1 MSSADQPVPARG
13 RRATL
18 AARRRER
25 TQEILTAT
33 RTLFDQ
39 RGLRDAQIEDIARA
53 VGINKAIIYR
63 HFSGKEELFAL
74 VLEGYLGE
82 LSERMATAADANASA
97 TRQLEDLT
105 GCFFDFGSSH
115 PAFADCALSLMRRTG
130 PELLEEVSEEAMT
143 RLGRSIATCL
153 GQVTR
158 VLRAG
163 NDEGVFAVDDPDVLA
178 NTLYAQGLGLLQLAR
193 VGLLV
198 KEQEGAEAPGVA
210 TIPPEQLRQS
220 MVASAVALA
229 RGADQGPGDS

>member
-1 MSSADQPVPARG
+1 VPPSEPPAPTPG

-18 AARRRER
+18 AERRRER
-25 TQEILTAT
+25 TQEILSTT
-33 RTLFDQ
+33 RAMFDE
-39 RGLRDAQIEDIARA
+39 RGLRDAQIEDIANA

-63 HFSGKEELFAL
+63 HFHGKEELFAL
-74 VLEGYLGE
+74 VLEGYLDD
-82 LSERMATAADANASA
+82 LSEQMAVARDPETSPV
-97 TRQLEDLT
+97 RQLEDIT
-105 GCFFDFGSSH
+105 GCFFDFGSRH

-130 PELLEEVSEEAMT
+130 PELFEEISEEAMT

-153 GQVTR
+153 GQVSR

-163 NDEGVFAVDDPDVLA
+163 TEGGVFEVEDPDVLA

-198 KEQEGAEAPGVA
+198 KESSGDTPGVA
-210 TIPPEQLRQS
+210 TVPPEQLRRS

-229 RGADQGPGDS
+229 RTEGTASR

>member
-1 MSSADQPVPARG
+1 VSALDDTRRSGGG
-13 RRATL
+13 RSAL

-25 TQEILTAT
+25 AQEILTAT

-53 VGINKAIIYR
+53 VGINRAIIYR

-74 VLEGYLGE
+74 VLAGYLDE
-82 LSERMATAADANASA
+82 LSERMAQASDASSPVQ
-97 TRQLEDLT
+97 QLESIT
-105 GCFFDFGSSH
+105 GCFFDFGTAH

-130 PELLEEVSEEAMT
+130 PELLEEVSEEAMR
-143 RLGRSIATCL
+143 RLGASIAACL
-153 GQVTR
+153 GRVAR

-163 NDEGVFAVDDPDVLA
+163 TEQGVFNVEDPDVLA

-198 KEQEGAEAPGVA
+198 KEETPAVPSVA
-210 TIPPEQLRQS
+210 TIPADRLRHS
-220 MVASAVALA
+220 MVTSAVALA
-229 RGADQGPGDS
+229 VGPEGAVSG